1 MRRIDD
7 LVAMVRERR
16 LGFAVDEVMSGYH
29 SFEPGFGPAGRL
41 PMEFRVT
48 WGTKSLR
55 RYLDPKGDRFLVNN
69 LEGRVSID
77 CLCRDVPC
85 DGTLEL
91 KYFSEQVIRYTFAFE
106 IDGKAYRYVGEK
118 VNIRPWNLPVSH
130 TTCFGTLVEAETG
143 KLVSRSVTRFRLRT
157 FPAFLASFRLA

>member
-1 MRRIDD
+1 MLRIDD

-29 SFEPGFGPAGRL
+29 RFEPGFGSAGRL

-48 WGTKSLR
+48 WGTKNLR

-69 LEGRVSID
+69 LEGSVSIG
-77 CLCRDVPC
+77 CLCKDVPC
-85 DGTLEL
+85 KGTLEL
-91 KYFSEQVIRYTFAFE
+91 KYFSEQAIRYSFVFE
-106 IDGKAYRYVGEK
+106 IDGKAYHYVGEK
-118 VNIRPWNLPVSH
+118 VNIWPWNLHVSH
-130 TTCFGTLVEAETG
+130 TICFGTLVETETG